1 MQKEFTE
8 IGYPTIDILL
18 DELSNYLDKIEI
30 EYPLDSFVV
39 DGTLFRLYT
48 KNKDTALK
56 SYSQYKK
63 DIPLI
68 EKEIDRLYKMVDDI
82 NNKFCNERWLTR
94 CPKDIVDKEY
104 KKLCDTEEKLDAKV
118 AELLDKKYIAA
129 NIKINKL

>member
-18 DELSNYLDKIEI
+18 DKLSDYSDKIEI

-56 SYSQYKK
+56 SYFQYQK
-63 DIPLI
+63 DIPSI
-68 EKEIDRLYKMVDDI
+68 EKEIDRLYKMIDVI
-82 NNKFCNERWLTR
+82 NNKFCNERWLTK

-118 AELLDKKYIAA
+118 AELLDKKYIIT
-129 NIKINKL
+129 NIKINII